1 MDVVGGVG
9 GGGEGVML
17 VAGFDKRSSD
27 PSGKQ
32 AMLLMEEFGV
42 DVDPPPLV
50 GCIADPLGVRG
61 T

>member
-27 PSGKQ
+27 SGKH

-42 DVDPPPLV
+42 DVDPLATLV
-50 GCIADPLGVRG
+50 CIADPLDR

>member
-27 PSGKQ
+27 SGKH

-42 DVDPPPLV
+42 DVDPQPLT
-50 GCIADPLGVRG
+50 IAADPLGGDG

>member
-27 PSGKQ
+27 SGKH

-42 DVDPPPLV
+42 DVDPQPLT
-50 GCIADPLGVRG
+50 IAPDPLGGDG

>member
-27 PSGKQ
+27 SGKH

-42 DVDPPPLV
+42 DVDPET
-50 GCIADPLGVRG
+50 IAEPLGGEG

>member
-27 PSGKQ
+27 SGKQ

-42 DVDPPPLV
+42 DVDPET
-50 GCIADPLGVRG
+50 IAEPLGGEG

>member
-27 PSGKQ
+27 SGKH

>member
-27 PSGKQ
+27 SGKQ

-42 DVDPPPLV
+42 DVDPLA